1 MSTRNAIAIALLLL
15 LGPLSLHGKL
25 SASGHDSL
33 SSTPAPIPRAEAILA
48 DGELVRIAS
57 RTMIDSAAYRLAV
70 YRHHMPD
77 DCSGLLYLMPMATNA
92 EAIKLLTRAFS
103 PRVTDHFFVLDGN
116 LSESFPAWRQWQ
128 LRASA
133 RLQRLF
139 GHAAPMPV
147 VHGVAT
153 TDACLGAR
161 RLNWSTLRI

>member
-1 MSTRNAIAIALLLL
+1 MPTQNVIVIALLLL

-25 SASGHDSL
+25 SASGRDALPTTSA
-33 SSTPAPIPRAEAILA
+33 SMPRAETVLA
-48 DGELVRIAS
+48 DGELVRVAS
-57 RTMIDSAAYRLAV
+57 RNMIDSAAYRLAI
-70 YRHHMPD
+70 YKHRMPA
-77 DCSGLLYLMPMATNA
+77 DCSGLLYLMP
-92 EAIKLLTRAFS
+92 
-103 PRVTDHFFVLDGN
+103 TDHFFVLDGQ
-116 LSESFPAWRQWQ
+116 LSDRFPAWRHWQ

-139 GHAAPMPV
+139 GHAKAMPV